1 MLGVK
6 GSCIEEPG
14 RNARQLSRIV
24 CATVMAAELSLLS
37 ATAAGHLVRSHMKH
51 NRSNVSI
58 NASTQQSA
66 SSANP
71 VNDGSMNQAN
81 RSGSNNHLK

>member
-6 GSCIEEPG
+6 GSCIEDPG

-58 NASTQQSA
+58 NASVVNA
-66 SSANP
+66 SSVPSSVA
-71 VNDGSMNQAN
+71 MNQEN